1 MTPLFRPEAVQ
12 AQQQQWL
19 GRVQIARPL
28 SLTWLTLGVALLALV
43 TAAFLWLAEYT
54 RKAPASGVLVPDL
67 GLLRLVPSAP
77 GTVIERRV
85 REGQSVR
92 EGDLLFVLAQD
103 RDTRDDAARDTLQ
116 GSLDERRR
124 SLDDAARQQRALADA
139 RQQSLQRRLDALA
152 GESSRID
159 AELALHRRRLE
170 LAQASLARLQ
180 SLQSQAFIS
189 PAQLQAKDEE
199 VLGLQAQG
207 QALERQ
213 RSALERE
220 RAEIDGELRRVP
232 LELAAALGAIE
243 RSVAELSREGAS
255 QQGVRRIEVRALQ
268 DGTVGAVLAEPGQS
282 VSAPAALATLV
293 PAGSTLQAQLFAPS
307 RAIGFVQPGQAVRL
321 RFEAFPYQR
330 YGHREGR
337 VVEVSR
343 TPLASADL
351 ATQGAGSA
359 AGGEPL
365 FRITVAL
372 APAADAQSGLPL
384 AAGMRLSADL
394 LLERRRLIEWLF
406 EPLLAL
412 EDRL

>member
-28 SLTWLTLGVALLALV
+28 SLTWLTLGVVLLALV
-43 TAAFLWLAEYT
+43 TAAFLWWAEYT
-54 RKAPASGVLVPDL
+54 RKAPASGVLVPDR

-77 GTVIERRV
+77 GVVIERRV
-85 REGQSVR
+85 NEGQAVR
-92 EGDLLFVLAQD
+92 EGELLFVLAQD
-103 RDTRDDAARDTLQ
+103 RDTRDDAARDALQ
-116 GSLDERRR
+116 GSLDDRRR
-124 SLDDAARQQRALADA
+124 SLDEAARQQRARADA
-139 RQQSLQRRLDALA
+139 RRESLQRRLDALA
-152 GESSRID
+152 GESSRVD

-170 LAQASLARLQ
+170 LAQAAQARLQ

-207 QALERQ
+207 QALARQ

-232 LELAAALGAIE
+232 LELATALGAIE
-243 RSVAELSREGAS
+243 RGLAELSREGAS

-282 VSAPAALATLV
+282 VAAPAALATLV
-293 PAGSTLQAQLFAPS
+293 PAGSMLQAQLFAPS
-307 RAIGFVQPGQAVRL
+307 RAIGFVEPGQAVRL

-351 ATQGAGSA
+351 ATQGAVAS
-359 AGGEPL
+359 GEPL

-372 APAADAQSGLPL
+372 APAAGAQSGLPL

-394 LLERRRLIEWLF
+394 LLERRRLVEWLF
-406 EPLLAL
+406 EPLLGL